1 MSSINKRK
9 SIIVFI
15 VAFVV
20 VFVMLLVFKANCR
33 CVMEPQSYYGPHWD
47 LFTQAAFSIA
57 GTDEMGTRITILETD
72 EFGRKLFEVK
82 FFGNSIDRLYIPNR
96 ETSGRL
102 FAYAICQKAD
112 DECVY
117 YYEDD
122 SFSIFGAQDEFTD
135 DERNALK
142 QRNDWNKPLNDEKL
156 TSRRKESSNIDR
168 LSLTADYDNN
178 WRREWHAME
187 VFRRHVTVN
196 ENALLR
202 KVLLDID
209 KDGGML
215 FIMWLDYDNDQAAEG
230 WFMLMPPSA
239 SGQNSLVSK
248 INDPI
253 HYWRELKE
261 FKLDNGWNSP

>member
-57 GTDEMGTRITILETD
+57 GTDEMGTQIKPLETD

-82 FFGNSIDRLYIPNR
+82 FFGNSIDRLFIPNR

-112 DECVY
+112 DEFVY

-142 QRNDWNKPLNDEKL
+142 QRNDWNKPPNDEKL
-156 TSRRKESSNIDR
+156 TSRRIVNLDKGR
-168 LSLTADYDNN
+168 LRVSADYDNN
-178 WRREWHAME
+178 FWRDWHAKE
-187 VFRRHVTVN
+187 VFKRYVTVN
-196 ENALLR
+196 ENAISR
-202 KVLLDID
+202 KVSLDID
-209 KDGGML
+209 KDGRLL
-215 FIMWLDYDNDQAAEG
+215 FIMWIEYNNDQAAEG
-230 WFMLMPPSA
+230 WFMLMPPST
-239 SGQNSLVSK
+239 SDVDPMVSQ

>member
-9 SIIVFI
+9 RESRIVFIIVFI
-15 VAFVV
+15 V
-20 VFVMLLVFKANCR
+20 LLASMSIACFR
-33 CVMEPQSYYGPHWD
+33 TGMEPRSYYGPHWD

-57 GTDEMGTRITILETD
+57 GTDEMGTRISSLETD
-72 EFGRKLFEVK
+72 EFGRILFEVK
-82 FFGNSIDRLYIPNR
+82 FFGNSIDRLFIPNR

-112 DECVY
+112 DEFVY

-142 QRNDWNKPLNDEKL
+142 QRNDWNKPPNDEKL
-156 TSRRKESSNIDR
+156 TFRRIVNLDKGR
-168 LSLTADYDNN
+168 LRVSADYDNN
-178 WRREWHAME
+178 FRREMDAMK

-215 FIMWLDYDNDQAAEG
+215 FIMWLGYNNDQATEG